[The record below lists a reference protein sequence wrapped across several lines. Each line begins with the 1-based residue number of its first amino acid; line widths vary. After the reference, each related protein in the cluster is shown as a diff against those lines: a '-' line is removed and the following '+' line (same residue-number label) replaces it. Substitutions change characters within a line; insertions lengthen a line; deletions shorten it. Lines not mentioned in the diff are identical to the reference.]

1 MIQTLAF
8 YLFAAMVVA
17 SGALVIFA
25 RNPVHSV
32 LWLILA
38 FFNAA
43 GLMLL
48 CGAEF
53 IAMLLIIV
61 VGSLWIMANMNYN
74 MHMSPEQIKDYM
86 IEQNKKGF

>member
-1 MIQTLAF
+1 MIQVLAF

-17 SGALVIFA
+17 SAAMVILA

-43 GLMLL
+43 GF
-48 CGAEF
+48 CGLRGA
-53 IAMLLIIV
+53 
-61 VGSLWIMANMNYN
+61 
-74 MHMSPEQIKDYM
+74 
-86 IEQNKKGF
+86 